1 MKTAIAARGV
11 RARRAFTLLEV
22 MLVMLILA
30 ILLTGLSVPLAT
42 QVALR
47 RQEETRRILDDA
59 REAVL
64 GFAATQGRL
73 PCPATKASRGE
84 ESFAPG
90 GSALDGN
97 CSSFHDGFLPAAT
110 LGLSPLDPE
119 GFARDGWGTGAN
131 RIRYAVFGDGRA
143 VGGVTNP
150 LTRANGMRMAT
161 LAALGDASGYLVIC
175 GTGAAA
181 TGSGCGPAAN
191 QLTRRAAFV
200 LLSLGANAAAAP
212 APGTDE
218 SRNLDGNGVFVA
230 REASMAEGNPFDD
243 LVAWVPLTVLAG
255 RMIAAGR
262 LP

>member
-1 MKTAIAARGV
+1 MNKANPGRERRTH
-11 RARRAFTLLEV
+11 RAFTLLEV

-42 QVALR
+42 QIALR

-73 PCPATKASRGE
+73 PCPASASSRGE

-97 CSSFHDGFLPAAT
+97 CSNFYDGFLPAAT
-110 LGLSPLDPE
+110 LGLSPLDPD

-143 VGGVTNP
+143 VGSVANP

-175 GTGAAA
+175 GTGAA
-181 TGSGCGPAAN
+181 
-191 QLTRRAAFV
+191 
-200 LLSLGANAAAAP
+200 
-212 APGTDE
+212 
-218 SRNLDGNGVFVA
+218 
-230 REASMAEGNPFDD
+230 
-243 LVAWVPLTVLAG
+243 
-255 RMIAAGR
+255 
-262 LP
+262 

>member
-1 MKTAIAARGV
+1 MRTGV
-11 RARRAFTLLEV
+11 PVRPRHSPRAFTLLEV
-22 MLVMLILA
+22 MLVTLILA
-30 ILLTGLSVPLAT
+30 LLLAGLSVPLAT

-47 RQEETRRILDDA
+47 RQEQTRRILDDA

-73 PCPATKASRGE
+73 PCPATAASRGE
-84 ESFAPG
+84 ESFAAG

-97 CSSFHDGFLPAAT
+97 CSNFHDGFLPAAS
-110 LGLSPLDPE
+110 LGLSPLDAE
-119 GFARDGWGTGAN
+119 GFARDGWGTAAN

-143 VGGVTNP
+143 VGGVANP
-150 LTRANGMRMAT
+150 LTRAGGMRLAT
-161 LAALGDASGYLVIC
+161 LAALGDAPGYLVIC

-181 TGSGCGPAAN
+181 TASGCGPAAH

-200 LLSLGANAAAAP
+200 LLSPGANAASPP

-218 SRNLDGNGVFVA
+218 ARNLDGDGVFVSRDA
-230 REASMAEGNPFDD
+230 SLAEAGGFDD
-243 LVAWVPLTVLAG
+243 AVAWVPLGVLAA

>member
-1 MKTAIAARGV
+1 MGFAPRSS
-11 RARRAFTLLEV
+11 RAFTLLEV
-22 MLVMLILA
+22 MLVMLILT

-47 RQEETRRILDDA
+47 RLEETRRLLDDA

-64 GFAATQGRL
+64 GFAATHGRL
-73 PCPATKASRGE
+73 PCPASAASRGE
-84 ESFAPG
+84 ESFVPG
-90 GSALDGN
+90 GGALDGN
-97 CSSFHDGFLPAAT
+97 CSHFHDGFLPAAS
-110 LGLSPLDPE
+110 LGLSPLDAE
-119 GFARDGWGTGAN
+119 GYARDGWGTAAN

-143 VGGVTNP
+143 VGGVANP
-150 LTRANGMRMAT
+150 LTRAHGMRQAT

-175 GTGAAA
+175 GTGAFA

-200 LLSLGANAAAAP
+200 LLSLGANAPAAP

-218 SRNLDGNGVFVA
+218 SRNVDGNGVFVS
-230 REASMAEGNPFDD
+230 RDASSAQGGEYDD
-243 LVAWVPLTVLAG
+243 IVTWVPVNVLAG
-255 RMIAAGR
+255 RLIAAGR

>member
-1 MKTAIAARGV
+1 MRPAPRPP
-11 RARRAFTLLEV
+11 RAFTLLEV

-30 ILLTGLSVPLAT
+30 FLLAGVSVPLAT
-42 QVALR
+42 QVAMR
-47 RQEETRRILDDA
+47 RHEETRRVLDEA

-73 PCPATKASRGE
+73 PCPASASSRGE

-97 CSSFHDGFLPAAT
+97 CSNFHDGFLPAAA
-110 LGLSPLDPE
+110 LGLSPLDAE

-131 RIRYAVFGDGRA
+131 RVRYAVFGDGRA
-143 VGGVTNP
+143 VGGVANP

-161 LAALGDASGYLVIC
+161 LAELGDAPGYLVIC

-181 TGSGCGPAAN
+181 TASGCGPAAN
-191 QLTRRAAFV
+191 QLTRRAALV
-200 LLSLGANAAAAP
+200 LLSLGQNATSVP

-218 SRNLDGNGVFVA
+218 SRNLDGDGVFVS

-243 LVAWVPLTVLAG
+243 SLAWVPLNVLAG